1 MTPNGILP
9 HSQVSALVSHPWTS
23 LLLSTQNQTQ
33 GPQPDM
39 CRVKILGA
47 LSSDGVSTSHPSPR
61 AQETPRKRKWKG
73 ARGDRDTRR
82 TRPLGQLSRAH
93 RSSQKLKEKSQLNR
107 VHCPISLA
115 HPRSV
120 SEGNLRTCPG
130 HGSSSLWN
138 LFCLNAFRWG
148 WDDGSVCE
156 A

>member
-23 LLLSTQNQTQ
+23 LLLSTQNQMQ

-82 TRPLGQLSRAH
+82 TRPFGSAKQGSQELTETEGEITAYQGPLSYF
-93 RSSQKLKEKSQLNR
+93 
-107 VHCPISLA
+107 
-115 HPRSV
+115 
-120 SEGNLRTCPG
+120 T
-130 HGSSSLWN
+130 GSSKK
-138 LFCLNAFRWG
+138 CLRGKPEDLPWTRIFFLVEPVL
-148 WDDGSVCE
+148 S
-156 A
+156 